1 MLRQRLSSTSL
12 WITGLVTLAAACG
25 GPLETETTPTTT
37 ATTTTGT
44 QPDPP
49 SCGDGVVDDGEECDD
64 GNDAP
69 GDTCSTECTW
79 TLCGNGAIDD
89 GEECDDG
96 NTDPTDDC
104 TTECKVAACG
114 DGFLHASVEE
124 CDAAGDGCD
133 ATCTRLPVLA
143 VNGYC
148 ALLFDHQ
155 VKCWG
160 SGAWGAPGLGDQE
173 HRGDQP
179 GEMGAALPRVEL
191 GTGESAIAISSGYA
205 HNCALLKGGNV
216 KCWGGAGPGQLGT
229 EDSMVLGDDP
239 GEMGDALAPLKLGT
253 GRTAIAIASGHAHNC
268 AILDDNS
275 LKCWGQNIFSQL
287 GIGHDINWGDN
298 PGEMGDGLPA
308 VDLGTGKYAVQVA
321 PAESHTCALLNDA
334 TVKCWG
340 RNDLGHL
347 GLGDTNYRGDEP
359 GDMGDALPAVNL
371 GTGLNVVQIAA
382 GGETSCALFDDG
394 RVKCWGPSKCSE
406 VGGPAT
412 LNKFGDEPEDMGDNL
427 PFNDLGEH
435 KATFIAVGWGGV
447 CAILED
453 GNVTCWGC
461 GGYGGLGMAGPK
473 DDLGTDVV
481 NLGTG
486 RTAKSIFLNYPRT
499 CAVLDNGTIKCWGYN
514 VVGQL
519 GLGDT
524 VNRGSKASDMGDN
537 LPNVPIYDDRW

>member
-1 MLRQRLSSTSL
+1 MLRQRPCSTSL
-12 WITGLVTLAAACG
+12 CIIGLVTLAAACG

-37 ATTTTGT
+37 TTTTGT

-49 SCGDGVVDDGEECDD
+49 SCGDGVVDEGEECDD
-64 GNDAP
+64 GNNAP
-69 GDTCSTECTW
+69 GDTCSPECTK
-79 TLCGNGAIDD
+79 TLCGNGAVDD

-133 ATCTRLPVLA
+133 ATCTRLPVLD
-143 VNGYC
+143 VTGYC

-160 SGAWGAPGLGDQE
+160 SGSVGALGLGDQE
-173 HRGDQP
+173 DRGDEP
-179 GEMGAALPRVEL
+179 GEMGAALPRVAL
-191 GTGESAIAISSGYA
+191 GTGESVIALSSGYA
-205 HNCALLKGGNV
+205 HNCALLEGGKV
-216 KCWGGAGPGQLGT
+216 KCWGANGPGQLGI
-229 EDSMVLGDDP
+229 ESPYARGDDP
-239 GEMGDALAPLKLGT
+239 DEMGDALPLVNLGT
-253 GRTAIAIASGHAHNC
+253 GKKAIAIASGHAFNC
-268 AILDDNS
+268 AILDDQS
-275 LKCWGQNIFSQL
+275 VKCWGHNVIGQL
-287 GIGHDINWGDN
+287 GIGDVINRGDS

-308 VDLGTGKYAVQVA
+308 VNLGTGKYAVQIA
-321 PAESHTCALLNDA
+321 TAYEHTCALLNDGA
-334 TVKCWG
+334 VKCWG
-340 RNDLGHL
+340 GNLEGEL
-347 GLGDTNYRGDEP
+347 GLGDIKIRGDEP
-359 GDMGDALPAVNL
+359 SDMGDALPAVNL
-371 GTGLNVVQIAA
+371 GTGLKVIQIAA
-382 GGETSCALFDDG
+382 GDHTSCALFDDG
-394 RVKCWGPSKCSE
+394 RMKCWGPSDCSQ

-412 LNKFGDEPEDMGDNL
+412 LEKFGDEPEDMGDNL

-447 CAILED
+447 CALLED

-461 GGYGGLGMAGPK
+461 APYGGLGMAGPK

-481 NLGTG
+481 DLGTG
-486 RTAKSIFLNYPRT
+486 RTAKSIFIDYPRT

-524 VNRGSKASDMGDN
+524 MHRGSTVGDMGDN
-537 LPNVPIYDDRW
+537 LPIVPIYDDRW